1 VAFSVPEW
9 FFVQEL
15 DQGGAQLAV
24 VDEPYGVPQASVD
37 DKGRL
42 KLPVEFI
49 AYLEAFG
56 GKKLFITTLDKRQG
70 RIYPM
75 AVWQSNLNVLRNAP
89 DKQMA
94 ARVQFDA
101 KVNGD
106 AVDIDDNGR
115 VLLPAPMRKVLGM
128 TGREQVWLDAF
139 NGRVNLL
146 TKPVYEELTRDTDAH
161 RAGDLTALDTLENFR

>member
-1 VAFSVPEW
+1 MVFFVPLW
-9 FFVQEL
+9 FFVQIS
-15 DQGGAQLAV
+15 DQGGAQAAV
-24 VDEPYGVPQASVD
+24 VEEPQGVPQASVD

-42 KLPVEFI
+42 KLPVEFA

-75 AVWQSNLNVLRNAP
+75 SVWQSNLNVLRSAP
-89 DKQMA
+89 DKQRA
-94 ARVQFDA
+94 QRTQFDA

-115 VLLPAPMRKVLGM
+115 VLLPASTRKLLGI
-128 TGREQVWLDAF
+128 TGKDSVWLDAF
-139 NGRVNLL
+139 NGRVNMV
-146 TKPVYEELTRDTDAH
+146 TKKVFEERMRESDEN
-161 RAGDLTALDTLENFR
+161 RAADLQALDELENFR